1 MIVPHPED
9 NISLNITVVGAD
21 IIKYLSS
28 KKRLNTYVL
37 IENVLLDFLKNDAKR
52 TPDLFFNSL
61 VFLFSIGLIER
72 RDYRIKLTPSTTNQN
87 QNTLF

>member
-21 IIKYLSS
+21 IIKYLSN